1 MTQDLI
7 IHLIIS
13 PPLLV
18 IGYLFMRFPPKKIN
32 SFYGYRTPRSMRS
45 QEAWDFANKYS
56 SALMFYF
63 FLSMPLVQLIGWFT
77 VGPKPAALVSA
88 VYLTVGL
95 IALMIHTEIKLK
107 QKGF

>member
-1 MTQDLI
+1 MSQDLI

-32 SFYGYRTPRSMRS
+32 HFYGYRTPRSMRS

-63 FLSMPLVQLIGWFT
+63 FLTMPVVQALGWFSI
-77 VGPKPAALVSA
+77 GPKPAALLA
-88 VYLTVGL
+88 AGYLTVGL
-95 IALMIHTEIKLK
+95 IALMIHTETKLK
-107 QKGF
+107 KKGF